1 MPQPPDNQPPGNQ
14 PPDNGGNQP
23 QSGNGRRGD
32 GVGNNGQAGGTAL
45 VPAPSTRL
53 QALQAKRDVQVP
65 ANGPLARAR
74 GRAPVPEVPSFVGRG
89 FSFPMGVNTDGG
101 IRMTRGPEDL
111 DASMRVILST
121 ARGERLMRPQF
132 GCRIWDLLFEPV
144 NFNTLGQMA
153 EAAGE
158 AIAQWE
164 PRVDVLGIECVPDSQ
179 DAYLVNIEITYK
191 VRATNDRR
199 NLVYPFYVIPRE
211 EH

>member
-1 MPQPPDNQPPGNQ
+1 M
-14 PPDNGGNQP
+14 
-23 QSGNGRRGD
+23 
-32 GVGNNGQAGGTAL
+32 AL
-45 VPAPSTRL
+45 R
-53 QALQAKRDVQVP
+53 AKRDVE
-65 ANGPLARAR
+65 AAARPLDAT
-74 GRAPVPEVPSFVGRG
+74 VPSFVGRG
-89 FSFPMGVNTDGG
+89 FSFPMGINTDGG
-101 IRMTRGPEDL
+101 IRMTRGAEDL

-121 ARGERLMRPQF
+121 APGERLMRPQF

-164 PRVDVLGIECVPDSQ
+164 PRVDVLGIECTPDAY
-179 DAYLVNIEITYK
+179 DAYLVNIDITYR